1 MKATRFAMRAI
12 LAMAVAVACALT
24 VACGAGPTTPPA
36 PIVAVSKSQNPLVA
50 NVTVMTSCAG
60 QAMVEFGEDTTYGR
74 TTSWYPVSGNF
85 LQSSILVAGMK
96 ASTLYHMRAQLNC
109 GGAQTPSQDMTFT
122 TGPLPAL
129 AFPTVTVSRPN
140 SALSTSENPGIESV
154 DITIADT
161 PAFFTDRDGNPIWYY
176 DNGKGQFAF
185 PFKMLANGH
194 MLLNVTGFIGE
205 GGSTLTEVDLA
216 GNVVRSLNIFTLQH
230 EMATI
235 GGFDLVPQGFHHDF
249 VELPN
254 GHIIALVDCNKNF
267 TNLSGYPGTTQVV
280 GDGLVDLD
288 QNWNPV

>member
-109 GGAQTPSQDMTFT
+109 GGAQTPSQDITFT

-129 AFPTVTVSRPN
+129 SFPKVTVTRPN
-140 SALSTSENPGIESV
+140 PSLTSAENPGVEMIDV
-154 DITIADT
+154 DADNN
-161 PAFFTDRDGNPIWYY
+161 PAIFTDRNGNIIWYY
-176 DNGKGQFAF
+176 Q
-185 PFKMLANGH
+185 
-194 MLLNVTGFIGE
+194 
-205 GGSTLTEVDLA
+205 
-216 GNVVRSLNIFTLQH
+216 
-230 EMATI
+230 
-235 GGFDLVPQGFHHDF
+235 
-249 VELPN
+249 
-254 GHIIALVDCNKNF
+254 
-267 TNLSGYPGTTQVV
+267 
-280 GDGLVDLD
+280 
-288 QNWNPV
+288 